1 MQTAVQAP
9 TLSIF
14 LVSDQPEHVAQWRK
28 ELQDVEIHE
37 AGQVPELLL
46 GIKQHSVSW
55 VVLDVELKLGC
66 QLFAKTLRSVS
77 QVPLVFLGTAE
88 GQISQGTWVRNI
100 SELRSLLGLPKSG
113 TASFFEPWQEE
124 VLINEEALART
135 LGYKSDRIVQV
146 IRQQLEELP
155 AKVRAWNTNRNVAE
169 IQREAHALKGA
180 FGSIGCVRLWR
191 GFEATDFDAKRGN
204 LAEIHRRLPALEEAV
219 TQTITAVQN
228 KLGKG

>member
-9 TLSIF
+9 SLSIF
-14 LVSDQPEHVAQWRK
+14 LVSDQPEHVALWRR
-28 ELQDVEIHE
+28 ELQDVEIYE
-37 AGQVPELLL
+37 AEQVPELLL

-55 VVLDVELKLGC
+55 VVLDAELKLGY
-66 QLFAKTLRSVS
+66 QLFAKTLCSVS
-77 QVPLVFLGTAE
+77 QVPVVFLGPSE
-88 GQISQGTWVRNI
+88 GQTSQGTWVRNVF
-100 SELRSLLGLPKSG
+100 ELRSLLGLSKPG
-113 TASFFEPWQEE
+113 MASFFEPWQEE
-124 VLINEEALART
+124 VLINEEVLERA

-146 IRQQLEELP
+146 IRQQLEDLP
-155 AKVRAWNTNRNVAE
+155 AKVHAWNTNRTVAE

-204 LAEIHRRLPALEEAV
+204 LAEIHRRLPALEDAV
-219 TQTITAVQN
+219 AQTITAVQN